1 MEIAVAAEVEPQQT
15 EFAIRPGMTPRAVQ
29 WLLSGGAPDGLA
41 FKLYRTRFEEGSR
54 TTDTPRHHHGFQQI
68 RWAESGSINYGPG
81 HTIREGDI
89 AYFPRGTYYG
99 PQYRD
104 PSVGVFL
111 QFGFGPEMPGGKDA
125 ERVSRENTE
134 RLLARGC
141 RIESGVFI
149 DTDPSTGR
157 ERRRDAY
164 EVLAEEYTGSK
175 YTIPPECYAAPIQ
188 MHPEAFAYFGV
199 GDGVEIKH
207 LGAFYDHPG
216 TNADVRISMIRLSQG
231 GVHRLGANRTQLV
244 WTKSPGLRIEETTY
258 PELTC
263 VHSPGGEEAVLACV
277 DPVEAF
283 VVEFPRLD

>member
-1 MEIAVAAEVEPQQT
+1 M
-15 EFAIRPGMTPRAVQ
+15 
-29 WLLSGGAPDGLA
+29 
-41 FKLYRTRFEEGSR
+41 
-54 TTDTPRHHHGFQQI
+54 
-68 RWAESGSINYGPG
+68 
-81 HTIREGDI
+81 
-89 AYFPRGTYYG
+89 
-99 PQYRD
+99 
-104 PSVGVFL
+104 GVFL